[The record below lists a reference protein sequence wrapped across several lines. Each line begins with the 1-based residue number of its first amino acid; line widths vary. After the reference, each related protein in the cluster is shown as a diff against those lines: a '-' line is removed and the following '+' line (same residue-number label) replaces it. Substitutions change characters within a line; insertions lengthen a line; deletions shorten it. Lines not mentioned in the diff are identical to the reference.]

1 MEMAVREFR
10 NILTDTNELMGWHI
24 PDYVI
29 EYESR
34 IFAAKLEQP
43 NWQPKPSYAER
54 YLSIRT
60 SQQALDLANTCW
72 FTRSVFPE
80 LGSRR
85 GISESYY
92 VQLGQS
98 CYDRVLR
105 DTDSQTVETMRDHFE
120 FLAETAYTAI
130 RHYGKFRSM
139 WE

>member
-10 NILTDTNELMGWHI
+10 NILTDTNELMGWRI
-24 PDYVI
+24 PNYVI

-34 IFAAKLEQP
+34 IFAAKLAQP
-43 NWQPKPSYAER
+43 NWQPEPSYAER
-54 YLSIRT
+54 YLMIRT

-120 FLAETAYTAI
+120 FLAEAAYTAI
-130 RHYGKFRSM
+130 RHYGDFRSM
-139 WE
+139 WD